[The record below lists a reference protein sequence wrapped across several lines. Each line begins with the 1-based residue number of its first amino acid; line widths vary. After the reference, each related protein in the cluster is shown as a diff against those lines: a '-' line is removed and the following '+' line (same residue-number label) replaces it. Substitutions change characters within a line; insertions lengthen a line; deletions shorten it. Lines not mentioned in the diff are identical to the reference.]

1 MSDSLSLAPPLRS
14 LVGHREFVRSEET
27 LETVHQRFAAGA
39 RDFMAVLEGHTLL
52 GLCSRREI
60 GTLLGARYGFALYAR
75 ARVSEH
81 LTPHPVVVRSDAPM
95 QEVLRE
101 IARRRDEHFYDDVLL
116 VDPQG
121 EFLGLIHVRELVRVQ
136 HSLLAGNI
144 EELGAR
150 NRQME
155 EDLRMAREVQVALL
169 PRDFPECR
177 SEGGRALRFAQVF
190 APASGVS
197 GDFFDV
203 IPVSDQAAGLL
214 MCDVMGHGVR
224 SALVTAMV
232 RTMIEEVRGDAGD
245 PAAFL
250 TRLNASLT
258 HLLQRTGDLIFVT
271 ACYAVVDVGARRLTF
286 AHAGH
291 PFPVLWSRRTGRAAA
306 LDAAAR
312 IGGPA
317 LGLMGEHR
325 YAATDVALE
334 AGDRLLLLT
343 DGLIEAADEAGQ
355 EFGLEALCRSFGTAG
370 RLPLATALEQLRAA
384 AAEHT
389 GGLGFADDVCLLACE
404 LVD

>member
-1 MSDSLSLAPPLRS
+1 MSDPLSLAPPLRS
-14 LVGHREFVRSEET
+14 LVGHREFVHSDET
-27 LETVHQRFAAGA
+27 LEIVHQRFAAGV

-52 GLCSRREI
+52 GLCSRRQI

-75 ARVSEH
+75 GRVSEH
-81 LTPHPVVVRSDAPM
+81 LTPHPVIVRSDTPV

-101 IARRRDEHFYDDVLL
+101 IARRRDEHFYDEVGL

-169 PRDFPECR
+169 PREFPTCR
-177 SEGGRALRFAQVF
+177 SGSGRALRFAQVF

-197 GDFFDV
+197 GDFFDA
-203 IPVSDQAAGLL
+203 IPVSDRAVGLL

-232 RTMIEEVRGDAGD
+232 RTMIEEVRSEAGD

-250 TRLNASLT
+250 TKLNASLT
-258 HLLQRTGDLIFVT
+258 RLLQRTGDLIFVT
-271 ACYAVVDVGARRLTF
+271 ACYAVVDIEACRLVL

-306 LDAAAR
+306 LEAAAQ

-325 YAATDVALE
+325 YEAIDVGLE

-343 DGLIEAADEAGQ
+343 DGLIEAANEAGQ
-355 EFGLEALCRSFGTAG
+355 EFGLAALCRSFGAAG
-370 RLPLATALEQLRAA
+370 HLPLATALDQVRAG

-389 GGLGFADDVCLLACE
+389 GDLGFADDVCLLACE
-404 LVD
+404 LAD